1 MSKKQQLHLKQ
12 VIFESL
18 DGYAAQDILNLLHF
32 GIKQKDTTI
41 RSNSEKMLRKI
52 RMSDRK

>member
-1 MSKKQQLHLKQ
+1 MSKKHQLHLKQ

-18 DGYAAQDILNLLHF
+18 DGYAARDILDLLHF
-32 GIKQKDTTI
+32 GIKQKDAAI

-52 RMSDRK
+52 RMADRT